1 MRQSWISRASL
12 SVGFTQKKTEPMIK
26 NQIAAGP

>member
-12 SVGFTQKKTEPMIK
+12 SVGFTQKNTDPTMK
-26 NQIAAGP
+26 NQIAAVP